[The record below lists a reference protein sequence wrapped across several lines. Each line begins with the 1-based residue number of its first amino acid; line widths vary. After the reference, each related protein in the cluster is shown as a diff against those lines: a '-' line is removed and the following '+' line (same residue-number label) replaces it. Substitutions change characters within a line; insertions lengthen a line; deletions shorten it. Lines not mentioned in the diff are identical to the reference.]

1 MIVIEDGDIRKTVM
15 TGATERG
22 ERKTNHFL
30 CGRWEGKRAAWLVGV
45 RVKLQPWLRKKLTV
59 REEEG
64 GEVGSGGRAGGRRK
78 SERRTKKLQPFTSSF
93 FIAPVTAAGR
103 VGSLRPRKHEE

>member
-1 MIVIEDGDIRKTVM
+1 MRPREVKEK
-15 TGATERG
+15 
-22 ERKTNHFL
+22 KNHFL

-64 GEVGSGGRAGGRRK
+64 GEVGSGGRVGGRRK
-78 SERRTKKLQPFTSSF
+78 SERREKKTKKKLQPFTSSF